1 RPGITAP
8 IASATS
14 VAQLD
19 ELLGAVRLTLAP
31 EAIDRLDA
39 ASAGGIEG

>member
-1 RPGITAP
+1 MSRPGITAP

-19 ELLGAVRLTLAP
+19 ELLEATRLSLTPA
-31 EAIDRLDA
+31 EIATLDA
-39 ASAGGIEG
+39 A

>member
-1 RPGITAP
+1 
-8 IASATS
+8 

-19 ELLGAVRLTLAP
+19 ELLGAARLTLST